1 MGFHSLGPTK
11 TQKKNQP
18 MQKAN
23 IGNIIFITRRIK
35 TLKLEAE
42 KLT

>member
-1 MGFHSLGPTK
+1 MGFHSLGPKK
-11 TQKKNQP
+11 TPKHQP